1 MLSQEKVNKI
11 NKTAFFTKWLNELK
25 DPIGRVAI
33 IKRIERAEKGN
44 FGDHKSVGNGIFEMR
59 IDVGA
64 GYRVY
69 YGQSGK
75 KIYLLLCGG
84 NKSSQDKDIRVA
96 KEMWQM
102 VQCAI

>member
-84 NKSSQDKDIRVA
+84 NKSSQDKDIRLA

-102 VQCAI
+102 VQCSI